1 MASFTDLTGL
11 AGVALALA
19 AIACMPLAKRVAPM
33 VAGVIF
39 LLLLLPIGDFP
50 VAGYVRGMVG
60 DVSITTLSLLAYAH
74 LRRAGAVSSSS
85 ARRRVGALLLLL
97 VAVAVLY
104 PLALG
109 AAPYDS
115 YRWGYG
121 DPWFLGFL
129 LALTLAAVALRMPL
143 VALPISLSVLAWAV
157 GWYESDNLWDY
168 LIDPLLAVYG
178 ATALLRGLLLSFCP
192 RGVSAQPPSGA

>member
-19 AIACMPLAKRVAPM
+19 AIACLPLAKRVAPM
-33 VAGVIF
+33 VAGAVL
-39 LLLLLPIGDFP
+39 LLLLLPIGDLP
-50 VAGYVRGMVG
+50 VAAYVRGMVG

-74 LRRAGAVSSSS
+74 LRRAGAVSPLS
-85 ARRRVGALLLLL
+85 APRRVGALLLLL

-129 LALTLAAVALRMPL
+129 LALTLAAVALRMPV
-143 VALPISLSVLAWAV
+143 VALPISVAVLAWAV
-157 GWYESDNLWDY
+157 GWYESNNLWDY
-168 LIDPLLAVYG
+168 LVDPLLAMYAVAG
-178 ATALLRGLLLSFCP
+178 SLSLTWSLW
-192 RGVSAQPPSGA
+192 RSRQLSR